1 MNRKEDYIEDL
12 FRNNEHLLEEKPP
25 RRAWSKLEDK
35 LDFEKAQSSRRIYR
49 YISTAAAVIAI
60 VSMVSAI
67 ALFQNDAFDRNTET
81 IAMNEKATTNQE
93 FSVNDN
99 ASDWRKEY
107 APEEVESVSE
117 ADSKTATV
125 EAETV
130 VKDELA
136 KEIIEP
142 IAAAKPTPK
151 TKDNIAKVPAKS
163 TPKKTEI
170 EQPVI
175 AANGPTKEIQQ
186 AVEEE
191 VAEVVTAPTTMQPTI
206 SETEKVTAAKRS
218 KPNISNRPVSNS
230 SDPAIDGRMARIE
243 TATESSNAMPQSTY
257 SGNYDGAAAKKIK
270 ATKPVI
276 SDFHWLLG
284 SWKNTTANGL
294 SYEKWEI
301 TSRKS
306 LAANGYLIQY
316 GDTLFIE
323 KMELKQVRS
332 KIYYIANLN
341 GSKTPLKFELK
352 SLENNVATF
361 ENTKNTFPKEVIL
374 RKDGKNNFVITYE
387 EEMNKLQEQQ
397 LQYRNDISNAKAS
410 RRMSR
415 AGN

>member
-67 ALFQNDAFDRNTET
+67 ALFQNDAFDGHTQA
-81 IAMNEKATTNQE
+81 IAMNEEATTNQE

-107 APEEVESVSE
+107 APEAMEEIETEAVEMESI
-117 ADSKTATV
+117 
-125 EAETV
+125 
-130 VKDELA
+130 VKDEVA
-136 KEIIEP
+136 KEVIEP
-142 IAAAKPTPK
+142 IAEVKTVPK
-151 TKDNIAKVPAKS
+151 TKENLARKTTVPAK
-163 TPKKTEI
+163 KKNIVEK
-170 EQPVI
+170 PVI
-175 AANGPTKEIQQ
+175 AANKSTKKIEPV
-186 AVEEE
+186 VEEE
-191 VAEVVTAPTTMQPTI
+191 VEEKIAKIVSAPTTIKPTI
-206 SETEKVTAAKRS
+206 VETEKMTTVGKS
-218 KPNISNRPVSNS
+218 KPNIGTQPVSNVS
-230 SDPAIDGRMARIE
+230 EPAINARMAEIE

-257 SGNYDGAAAKKIK
+257 SNDSGYTKSKKKK
-270 ATKPVI
+270 AQNPVI

-284 SWKNTTANGL
+284 SWKNATTKGL

-301 TSRKS
+301 TGRNS
-306 LAANGYLIQY
+306 LAADGYLIQY
-316 GDTLFIE
+316 SDTLFIE
-323 KMELKQVRS
+323 KMEIKQVKS

-352 SLENNVATF
+352 SLVNNIATF

-397 LQYRNDISNAKAS
+397 LQYRNDIYKAKAS

-415 AGN
+415 TGN